1 VRANRERTG
10 DKIAGAT
17 GERRLHVLPFSNV
30 KTIVSVF
37 RLGIALVVVSAF
49 AGDAPL
55 TTVLKDVESRYN
67 HAKTLQVLFTEQY
80 TPKGGIQQI
89 ESGTLLLRKPGRMRW
104 EYMQPKGKLV
114 VSDGT
119 FLYIY
124 TPAGNRAQKTKLT
137 ESMAQEMQA
146 PLAFLLGKLNFDKEF
161 KNLDARPDGSD
172 LRIVG
177 QPKDENLPY
186 TSVDFVVT
194 PQNQIRKLKITLPDY
209 TLEFTFSMEK
219 MNPPADAKLFAFQ
232 LPAGAQWDE
241 AVR

>member
-1 VRANRERTG
+1 M
-10 DKIAGAT
+10 
-17 GERRLHVLPFSNV
+17 PFSNV
-30 KTIVSVF
+30 KTIVSAI
-37 RLGIALVVVSAF
+37 RLGIALVAVSAF

-55 TTVLKDVESRYN
+55 ATVLKDVESRYN
-67 HAKTLQVLFTEQY
+67 HARTLQVLFTEQY
-80 TPKGGIQQI
+80 TPKGGIQQS
-89 ESGTLLLRKPGRMRW
+89 ESGTLLLRKPERMRW

-124 TPAGNRAQKTKLT
+124 TPAENLARKTKLT
-137 ESMAQEMQA
+137 DSMAREMQA

-186 TSVDFVVT
+186 TSVEFVVT
-194 PQNQIRKLKITLPDY
+194 PQSQIRKLKITLPDY
-209 TLEFTFSMEK
+209 TLEFTFSLEK